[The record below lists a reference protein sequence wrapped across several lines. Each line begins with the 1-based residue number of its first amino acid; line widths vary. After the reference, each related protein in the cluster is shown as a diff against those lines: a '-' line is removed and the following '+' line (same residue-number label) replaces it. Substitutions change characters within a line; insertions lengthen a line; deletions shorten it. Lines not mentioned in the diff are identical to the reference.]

1 MADIDKVIKGLQIER
16 ECVSRDCDRNCGQ
29 CDLVQDRDW
38 LLSVALSEGQKQVQ
52 SLLSSGRELEEIIN
66 ILKGEIDR
74 LKAGQPKWI
83 SVSERLPENAQHKG
97 AHCPRYKVYTKWGE
111 TEGWYN
117 PDKGCWYFLLWY
129 FDGEKV
135 DFEHGDNPK
144 LAHEINGA
152 KVVTHWMPLSEP
164 PKEGEA

>member
-1 MADIDKVIKGLQIER
+1 MSRLIEGLESIKVLFDTKAKQSENAGYWKDFAGIIADAISTITEKTQRIENMETMIEDMEERIAIMTEHGL
-16 ECVSRDCDRNCGQ
+16 
-29 CDLVQDRDW
+29 
-38 LLSVALSEGQKQVQ
+38 
-52 SLLSSGRELEEIIN
+52 
-66 ILKGEIDR
+66 
-74 LKAGQPKWI
+74 WI
-83 SVSERLPENAQHKG
+83 PVEERLPENAQHKG

-129 FDGEKV
+129 FAGEKV
-135 DFEHGDNPK
+135 DFEHGDDPK

-164 PKEGEA
+164 PKEGEAE

>member
-1 MADIDKVIKGLQIER
+1 MDIMIDFNDKSERKGTH
-16 ECVSRDCDRNCGQ
+16 
-29 CDLVQDRDW
+29 
-38 LLSVALSEGQKQVQ
+38 
-52 SLLSSGRELEEIIN
+52 EL
-66 ILKGEIDR
+66 LKGAIKEAGEQIKVECPTGT
-74 LKAGQPKWI
+74 LKALEKLIETQEKIIEEQEERIAIMSEHGLWI
-83 SVSERLPENAQHKG
+83 PVEERLPENAQNKG

-129 FDGEKV
+129 FAGEKV
-135 DFEHGDNPK
+135 DFEHGDYPK